1 MKNIDVAYIKKETNM
16 VVIVCFHAAKTRVHC
31 DQPDSAHSH

>member
-16 VVIVCFHAAKTRVHC
+16 VVIVCFHAAKC
-31 DQPDSAHSH
+31 IFI